1 MGLVLRVLVGFAL
14 ACIAAGLTTV
24 LFAWSPAELA
34 GMPGDPMEKVALM
47 FPLATHAAIFS
58 APFALIA
65 IALGEWQRWRDWAY
79 YAAAGMVISMI
90 GFFAQY
96 QSEQANQAWSIVSSN
111 YPLIAFLA
119 SGLAAG
125 LTYWL
130 FSGRLVGVSHHDHA
144 HHHGSHNHTTP
155 ASGTNARR

>member
-1 MGLVLRVLVGFAL
+1 MSLVLRVLVGFAL

-34 GMPGDPMEKVALM
+34 GMPGDPMEKVALT

-79 YAAAGMVISMI
+79 YSAAGMVISMI

-96 QSEQANQAWSIVSSN
+96 QSEQANQSWSIVSSN

-119 SGLAAG
+119 AGLAAG

-130 FSGRLVGVSHHDHA
+130 FSGRLVGVSSHDQSGHGQNHA
-144 HHHGSHNHTTP
+144 TATGS
-155 ASGTNARR
+155 NARR